1 MSGTD
6 PLLLGEPKKRGRKSK
21 KQLEKEL
28 MKEYNLGNSEWSWVQ
43 FEELNCIANRS
54 NCILST
60 NKLKNKYEFDAMD
73 EELAIRAALNNIL
86 MDE

>member
-1 MSGTD
+1 
-6 PLLLGEPKKRGRKSK
+6 
-21 KQLEKEL
+21 

-43 FEELNCIANRS
+43 FEELNCVANRS